1 MHLFAVCF
9 SYFDYLPLKWL
20 QDLDFLVFSLCSI
33 LYIPNINLLS
43 EINLTR
49 IFLQLCSCFS
59 ILTIVS
65 FLRGCFYIPGNPICQ
80 FAQWFPE
87 LFQSSPQN
95 LQLCLYLE
103 VFYLCRPV
111 QIQISG
117 NSLRA
122 LVYFELI
129 FVMLRDL
136 DLELI
141 FYMLKSVFL
150 APFVK

>member
-1 MHLFAVCF
+1 
-9 SYFDYLPLKWL
+9 
-20 QDLDFLVFSLCSI
+20 
-33 LYIPNINLLS
+33 
-43 EINLTR
+43 
-49 IFLQLCSCFS
+49 
-59 ILTIVS
+59 
-65 FLRGCFYIPGNPICQ
+65 
-80 FAQWFPE
+80 
-87 LFQSSPQN
+87 
-95 LQLCLYLE
+95 
-103 VFYLCRPV
+103 V